1 MTMLL
6 QLTITKKATQSAAP
20 NSVPVSKKVQARI
33 VHDDEEDEQ
42 DQASAVADEGV
53 NGQEKA
59 KKVKEFLSQSGM
71 MSAAQSALMFL
82 LDAVLFNFPPNDI

>member
-1 MTMLL
+1 M

-42 DQASAVADEGV
+42 DQASIADRDID
-53 NGQEKA
+53 GQKKA
-59 KKVKEFLSQSGM
+59 DKVKELLS
-71 MSAAQSALMFL
+71 
-82 LDAVLFNFPPNDI
+82 